1 MGHEVHGNKHSR
13 QVPLMDRTSS
23 PLLCT
28 NPVIDQLSSWSS
40 CSDGRTDVHLAKGVF
55 SKVWLLRQK
64 RPRVV
69 CHFFKGHLYLSISL
83 LSSPSHDC
91 IAFITI
97 IVYHI
102 NAGTICNVHEHLQ
115 CSRILAMFT
124 NTCKVYQI
132 EAGTLLL
139 VREQEV
145 ESVISRPWMIKRLLR
160 AKICNRH
167 L

>member
-28 NPVIDQLSSWSS
+28 NPVIDQLSSSSS
-40 CSDGRTDVHLAKGVF
+40 CSDGRTDIHLAKGVF
-55 SKVWLLRQK
+55 SKVWLFCQK
-64 RPRVV
+64 RPGVV
-69 CHFFKGHLYLSISL
+69 CHFFKGHLYLCISL

-91 IAFITI
+91 IALRTVPSVFTRLML
-97 IVYHI
+97 VPF
-102 NAGTICNVHEHLQ
+102 
-115 CSRILAMFT
+115 AMFA
-124 NTCKVYQI
+124 NTCNVYQI
-132 EAGTLLL
+132 KAGTLLL

-145 ESVISRPWMIKRLLR
+145 ESVISRPWMLKRLLR
-160 AKICNRH
+160 AKICNGH